1 MENEI
6 IVKTNNTKVEN
17 IFNED
22 GRVTSVELVKLI
34 NKFRSMESEANEEKV
49 FKELEHKDFMKKIR
63 KELEVLKNLGLGN
76 EGNIS
81 PVKYTDKKGEI
92 RPCYLLN
99 RDGTLQMLNSESTYV
114 RAMTIE
120 YINKLEKQLKEMN
133 KDSYLIADPIE
144 RAKRWIEEQEEKKRI
159 EAERDRLIHVGL
171 KYTSTEIAKELNMRS
186 ARELNM
192 KLANKKIQ
200 YKQGNVWVLYS
211 QYADKG
217 YTSIKEEVLDN
228 GKIVYHR
235 KWTPEG
241 RDFILSIFV

>member
-81 PVKYTDKKGEI
+81 PVKYTDKKGKI

-144 RAKRWIEEQEEKKRI
+144 RAKRWIEEQEERKKRRAIGI
-159 EAERDRLIHVGL
+159 EL
-171 KYTSTEIAKELNMRS
+171 KESY
-186 ARELNM
+186 
-192 KLANKKIQ
+192 
-200 YKQGNVWVLYS
+200 YKQSVLNCKNALIERTEYDENNQIIGQTS
-211 QYADKG
+211 LFDK
-217 YTSIKEEVLDN
+217 
-228 GKIVYHR
+228 
-235 KWTPEG
+235 
-241 RDFILSIFV
+241 

>member
-49 FKELEHKDFMKKIR
+49 LKELEHKDFMKKIR

-144 RAKRWIEEQEEKKRI
+144 RAKRWIEEQEERKKRRAIGI
-159 EAERDRLIHVGL
+159 EL
-171 KYTSTEIAKELNMRS
+171 KESY
-186 ARELNM
+186 
-192 KLANKKIQ
+192 
-200 YKQGNVWVLYS
+200 YKQSVLNCKNALIERTEYDENNQIIGQTS
-211 QYADKG
+211 LFDK
-217 YTSIKEEVLDN
+217 
-228 GKIVYHR
+228 
-235 KWTPEG
+235 
-241 RDFILSIFV
+241 

>member
-49 FKELEHKDFMKKIR
+49 LKELEHKDFMKKIR

-144 RAKRWIEEQEEKKRI
+144 RAKRWIEEQEERKKRRAIGI
-159 EAERDRLIHVGL
+159 EL
-171 KYTSTEIAKELNMRS
+171 KESY
-186 ARELNM
+186 
-192 KLANKKIQ
+192 
-200 YKQGNVWVLYS
+200 YKQSVLNCKNALIERTEYDENN
-211 QYADKG
+211 QIIG
-217 YTSIKEEVLDN
+217 QTSLFNK
-228 GKIVYHR
+228 
-235 KWTPEG
+235 
-241 RDFILSIFV
+241 

>member
-144 RAKRWIEEQEEKKRI
+144 RAKRWIEEQEERKKRRAIGI
-159 EAERDRLIHVGL
+159 EL
-171 KYTSTEIAKELNMRS
+171 KESY
-186 ARELNM
+186 
-192 KLANKKIQ
+192 
-200 YKQGNVWVLYS
+200 YKQSVLNCKNALIERTEYDENNQIIGQTS
-211 QYADKG
+211 LFDK
-217 YTSIKEEVLDN
+217 
-228 GKIVYHR
+228 
-235 KWTPEG
+235 
-241 RDFILSIFV
+241 